1 MCCIAGVDEAGRGP
15 LAGPVVAAAVI
26 LPPGWRCG
34 AVRDSKKLTSGRR
47 QQLFSLISGQAVAW
61 SWAYASAEEID
72 SINILQASLRAMAR
86 AVARL
91 HCEPEFT
98 LVDGPHRMP
107 APVRHEAIVDGDAKS
122 LPIAAASIM
131 AKVVRDSIMQK
142 YHTLYPRYG
151 FHAHKGYGTS
161 AHIRALVQHGPCP
174 IHRRT
179 FRHVPPDGPGR

>member
-1 MCCIAGVDEAGRGP
+1 MDFADRLRKSAHPELFLQEHGLCCIAGVDEAGRGP

-34 AVRDSKKLTSGRR
+34 AVRDSRKLTSGRR

-107 APVRHEAIVDGDAKS
+107 APVRQVNDSRIAHPVPRDGCGSVIRYDWI
-122 LPIAAASIM
+122 LPANGGSIS
-131 AKVVRDSIMQK
+131 K
-142 YHTLYPRYG
+142 
-151 FHAHKGYGTS
+151 F
-161 AHIRALVQHGPCP
+161 
-174 IHRRT
+174 
-179 FRHVPPDGPGR
+179 